1 MGFSEK
7 RVVRIRFSQIL
18 ITPQKIKN
26 PWFEYSAQ
34 SKITRST
41 EHVLRELEKE
51 KRLVY
56 PHLWLGPIKAC
67 CVLLL
72 TIGQVGQLR
81 FGGKEVIFQKIIWA
95 KMTPMFKRTKHRT

>member
-1 MGFSEK
+1 MDFSEK
-7 RVVRIRFSQIL
+7 RVLWIRSSKIL

-34 SKITRST
+34 TKVTRST
-41 EHVLRELEKE
+41 EHVLRKPEKE

-67 CVLLL
+67 CILLL
-72 TIGQVGQLR
+72 IIGQVGQLR

-95 KMTPMFKRTKHRT
+95 MMTPIFKRTKHRT